1 MAGMFEVFV
10 DADSLFR
17 FRLMGPDG
25 TVMAVSEAFADKPAV
40 AAGIAAVRECAG
52 TGLVTDLSRVS
63 PPAAAAQPVAVPVA
77 EPVPVPVAVQPVCD
91 EQRVPVTRLR
101 AFNHAKAPR
110 RQVPAPRWIGATQAP
125 A

>member
-1 MAGMFEVFV
+1 MAGTFEVFV

-63 PPAAAAQPVAVPVA
+63 PSRAAARPQPVP
-77 EPVPVPVAVQPVCD
+77 EPAAVQPVGVQPACD
-91 EQRVPVTRLR
+91 EQLVPAARLR
-101 AFNHAKAPR
+101 AFAHATSPR
-110 RQVPAPRWIGATQAP
+110 RQAATPRWIGAAQAP

>member
-52 TGLVTDLSRVS
+52 TGLVTDLSR
-63 PPAAAAQPVAVPVA
+63 PAPSSGAAAQPELVNAPA
-77 EPVPVPVAVQPVCD
+77 AVQPNCD

-101 AFNHAKAPR
+101 PFDHAKAPR
-110 RQVPAPRWIGATQAP
+110 RLAPAPRWIGAAQAP

>member
-63 PPAAAAQPVAVPVA
+63 PSRAVPRPQPVP
-77 EPVPVPVAVQPVCD
+77 EPVAVQPACD
-91 EQRVPVTRLR
+91 EQLVPANRLR
-101 AFNHAKAPR
+101 AFAHAKSPR
-110 RQVPAPRWIGATQAP
+110 RQAATPRWIGAAQAP